1 MSRERF
7 LPLTGRQFFLGDLPP
22 SARTAVLKE
31 FQAGMVSNVPQVMD
45 TLKTHCG
52 YVNVHCMSAC
62 SLPVLFCKVPS
73 ISATL

>member
-1 MSRERF
+1 MERF
-7 LPLTGRQFFLGDLPP
+7 LPLTGRQFFLGGLTPLRQNRRAERIP
-22 SARTAVLKE
+22 SW
-31 FQAGMVSNVPQVMD
+31 NVPQLMD

-62 SLPVLFCKVPS
+62 SLPVLFCKIPS

>member
-1 MSRERF
+1 MLRQRF
-7 LPLTGRQFFLGDLPP
+7 LPLTGRQFFLGGPAP
-22 SARTAVLKE
+22 SARTAVLE
-31 FQAGMVSNVPQVMD
+31 ELQAGMTSKVPQLMD

-62 SLPVLFCKVPS
+62 SLPVLFCKIPS